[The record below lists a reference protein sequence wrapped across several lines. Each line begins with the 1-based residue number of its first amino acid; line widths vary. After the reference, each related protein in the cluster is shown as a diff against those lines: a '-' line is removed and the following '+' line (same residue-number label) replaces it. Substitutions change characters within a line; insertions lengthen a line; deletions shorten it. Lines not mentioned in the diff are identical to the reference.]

1 MNVTIRSA
9 APGDQAGIRR
19 VSAAALDLEPDAD
32 ALPDIMMTAIAAKA
46 RPGRERFCL
55 IATDDSAADAD
66 HRDASGGPGSAPA
79 GTVVGV
85 CFASRGRGEAG
96 HIDLLAV
103 EPRAWRLGIGRR
115 LLAAAEERLA
125 SLGAQ
130 AVLLRGNPPL
140 HLWPGVDVRYTAMT
154 VLAERAGY
162 QRQAE
167 AIDMAVTLGEAAADE
182 VASLSAVP
190 RPRTVPSLDTA
201 ADERRLAAAGISMR
215 KVAPAEADGVL
226 KWLREG
232 PWGASAWPD
241 EAAAALAR
249 DQGGVHVA
257 AVTGGRRVP
266 GGYLGFACYGAVR
279 AGWFGAMGTLE
290 EARRTGI
297 GGVLLKRCL
306 ASMRAGGHCGARIG
320 WTGPVRFYADTVGAR
335 IERTYWIYRKE
346 VVPQR

>member
-1 MNVTIRSA
+1 MNVTIRLA
-9 APGDQAGIRR
+9 EPKDQADIRR
-19 VSAAALDLEPDAD
+19 VCEDALDLEPDAA
-32 ALPDIMMTAIAAKA
+32 ALPDILLAAIPAAVLP
-46 RPGRERFCL
+46 RRDRFCL
-55 IATDDSAADAD
+55 IATDDSVA
-66 HRDASGGPGSAPA
+66 
-79 GTVVGV
+79 GV

-103 EPRAWRLGIGRR
+103 APRAWRLGIGRR
-115 LLAAAEERLA
+115 LLSAAEERLA

-140 HLWPGVDVRYTAMT
+140 HLWPGVDIRYTAMT
-154 VLAERAGY
+154 ILAERAGY

-182 VASLSAVP
+182 VAGLYAVP
-190 RPRTVPSLDTA
+190 SPQTVPSLDTA
-201 ADERRLAAAGISMR
+201 ADERRLAAAGISVR
-215 KVAPAEADGVL
+215 RVAPAEADGVL

-241 EAAAALAR
+241 EAAAAIAR

-257 AVTGGRRVP
+257 AGTAGRRTP
-266 GGYLGFACYGAVR
+266 GGCGYLGFACYGAVR
-279 AGWFGAMGTLE
+279 PGWFGPMGTLA

-306 ASMRAGGHCGARIG
+306 ASMRADGHSGARIG

-346 VVPQR
+346 IFPVR

>member
-1 MNVTIRSA
+1 MNVTIRPPT
-9 APGDQAGIRR
+9 PGDQAGIRR
-19 VSAAALDLEPDAD
+19 VSAAALDLEPDAG
-32 ALPDIMMTAIAAKA
+32 ALPDILMAAIPSAAL
-46 RPGRERFCL
+46 PGWDRFCL
-55 IATDDSAADAD
+55 IATDDSVATAD
-66 HRDASGGPGSAPA
+66 HQDAGGGPGSAPA
-79 GTVVGV
+79 DTVAGV
-85 CFASRGRGEAG
+85 CFASPGRGEAG

-115 LLAAAEERLA
+115 LLTAAEERLA

-140 HLWPGVDVRYTAMT
+140 HLWPGVDVRYTAMIM
-154 VLAERAGY
+154 LADRAGY

-182 VASLSAVP
+182 LPGLLAVP
-190 RPRTVPSLDTA
+190 SPQTVPSLDTA
-201 ADERRLAAAGISMR
+201 ADERRLAAAGISVR
-215 KVAPAEADGVL
+215 RVAPAEADGVL
-226 KWLREG
+226 QWLREG

-241 EAAAALAR
+241 EAAAALGR

-257 AVTGGRRVP
+257 TGTAGRRAP

-279 AGWFGAMGTLE
+279 AGWFGPMGTLE
-290 EARRTGI
+290 EARRTGV

-306 ASMRAGGHCGARIG
+306 ASMRAGGHAGARIG

-335 IERTYWIYRKE
+335 IERTYRIYRKE
-346 VVPQR
+346 IVPVR